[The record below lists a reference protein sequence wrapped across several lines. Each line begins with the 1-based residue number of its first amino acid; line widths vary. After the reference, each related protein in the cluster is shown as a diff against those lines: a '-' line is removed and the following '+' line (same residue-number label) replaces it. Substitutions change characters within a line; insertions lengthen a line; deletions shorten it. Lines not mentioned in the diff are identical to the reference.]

1 VLLDGD
7 SIALEMIEKGAYS
20 LAFKR
25 LEKLITRDAVTEKTA
40 ENLYLQGV
48 SLEFQSDLTGA
59 SSFYNE
65 ALLLDPGNE
74 TILDAVNRIKKAA
87 LVSKKSV

>member
-1 VLLDGD
+1 
-7 SIALEMIEKGAYS
+7 M
-20 LAFKR
+20 
-25 LEKLITRDAVTEKTA
+25 ITRDTVTEKTA
-40 ENLYLQGV
+40 GNLYLQGV

-74 TILDAVNRIKKAA
+74 TILDAINMIKKAA